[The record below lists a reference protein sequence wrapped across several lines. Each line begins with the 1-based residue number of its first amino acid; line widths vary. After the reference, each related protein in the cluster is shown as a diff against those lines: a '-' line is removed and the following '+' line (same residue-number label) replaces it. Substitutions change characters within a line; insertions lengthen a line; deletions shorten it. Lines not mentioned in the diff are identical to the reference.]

1 LTADPCDARGQKL
14 PEFAAPTPQLPKTG
28 LWEPFNDRVAFDF
41 ANYHFFKPSSAAQTN
56 EALDFWAAVVTQNE
70 GKVLPQWTT
79 AKELYAT
86 IDKIQNGTTPWK
98 TYKIRYQG
106 PTPTE
111 NPPKWMTDT
120 YHLCTRDSR
129 HLLHQQLLNSDFK
142 DKIHYTPYMQFNADG
157 NRVYS
162 NLMSGDWAWD
172 QAV

>member
-1 LTADPCDARGQKL
+1 MQEAKNCLSSPLQPHNCQKRACGSLSMIEL
-14 PEFAAPTPQLPKTG
+14 PSTSQ
-28 LWEPFNDRVAFDF
+28 
-41 ANYHFFKPSSAAQTN
+41 NYHFFKPSSAAQTN